1 MKTLLTTGL
10 KLSTG
15 ILIALVL
22 MIPTTISGFGQTN
35 TVSLDNPLEDSNR
48 QSENLLTSQ
57 LIYFWLFDSTIPNDT
72 PLETIDPVYEFV
84 EGGLLEYHS
93 ALLGYPFDP
102 EHPNWRKASMERRN
116 SPTPINYR
124 PEGNSGIP
132 YENSEMRAIQI
143 KQPFTGDGGEN
154 TLIFHL
160 PTTDFKDV
168 IFRFAAL
175 DEEAADN
182 LVIDYSVSS
191 GNPVWLNTGL
201 TNPAPALSAS
211 YQLFEIDFSPVS
223 PVNNNPNFKVRIRFS
238 GNNMSADDGNRVTFN
253 NISLD
258 AISISGGNV
267 PPVVVNQIPL
277 QELIEEGESLIFNLN
292 NIFNDPD
299 NDPLTFTATSDRPT
313 MVQAVLNGSIL
324 NVTPVKRGDATIT
337 LTASDGNY
345 APVST
350 SFRVLVHP
358 KAFVLSNGQFSFT
371 AWNPNEPEYTYPQHM
386 IFLQSDK
393 DDPGLNDPLL
403 YPYFIPHPDYH
414 PDDIASIGFPYNN
427 TRRTRINGLGEN
439 GISFINTGRERD
451 LGGALLAIDTRGVTD
466 ASLEWL
472 GGTILKNERVYAI
485 RLMYRTDLN
494 SLFTDFTSN
503 SKIIEYMTA
512 DDGDV
517 VVFENLHLP
526 LNAMNKEYVQL
537 LWKYYHVEGDAGA
550 RAQLRLDDI
559 IFKDITG
566 VQDHYKDVI
575 RVTATDGSIIVSFLE
590 PTSGAI
596 MVYDVAGRLIANQTV
611 HATYQSAIN
620 LNTAEGF
627 FIVRVLTNDK
637 SWSKK
642 ILLR

>member
-1 MKTLLTTGL
+1 MKTAITNRVKLTGTLLFALTMIIYVSINGFAQTTTG
-10 KLSTG
+10 SQNNPFDG
-15 ILIALVL
+15 H
-22 MIPTTISGFGQTN
+22 SYQT
-35 TVSLDNPLEDSNR
+35 
-48 QSENLLTSQ
+48 ENQLTSQ
-57 LIYFWLFDSTIPNDT
+57 LIYFWLFDSSLPNDT

-84 EGGLLEYHS
+84 EGGLLEFHS

-124 PEGNSGIP
+124 PEGNNGIP
-132 YENSEMRAIQI
+132 YENAEMRAIQI

-154 TLIFHL
+154 TLIFHM
-160 PTTDFKDV
+160 PTTDFKDA
-168 IFRFAAL
+168 IFRFAVV

-182 LVIDYSVSS
+182 LMIDYSISS
-191 GNPVWLNTGL
+191 GNPVWINTGL
-201 TNPAPALSAS
+201 ANPTPALSDS
-211 YQLFEIDFSPVS
+211 YQLFEFDLSPVS
-223 PVNNNPNFKVRIRFS
+223 QVNNNSNFKVRIRFS
-238 GNNMSADDGNRVTFN
+238 GSNMSADDGNRVTFN
-253 NISLD
+253 NFSLD
-258 AISISGGNV
+258 ATSISGGNV

-277 QELIEEGESLIFNLN
+277 QELIEEGESLVFNLN

-299 NDPLTFTATSDRPT
+299 NDPLTYTAASDRPT
-313 MVQAVLNGSIL
+313 MVLADLSGSIL
-324 NVTPVKRGDATIT
+324 TVTPVKRGDATIT

-345 APVST
+345 SPVST

-358 KAFVLSNGQFSFT
+358 KAFVLADGQLSFT

-403 YPYFIPHPDYH
+403 YPYFIPHDDYH
-414 PDDIASIGFPYNN
+414 PDDIATIGFPYNN

-451 LGGALLAIDTRGVTD
+451 LGGALLALDTRGVTD

-472 GGTILKNERVYAI
+472 AGTILKNERVYAI
-485 RLMYRTDLN
+485 RLMYRNDLN
-494 SLFTDFTSN
+494 SPFTDFTNN
-503 SKIIEYMTA
+503 SKIIEYMTS
-512 DDGDV
+512 DDGHV
-517 VVFENLHLP
+517 ELFENLHLP
-526 LNAMNKEYVQL
+526 LNALNKEYVQL

-566 VQDHYKDVI
+566 VQDQSLDIIKVS
-575 RVTATDGSIIVSFLE
+575 TSDGSIFINFPE

-596 MVYDVAGRLIANQTV
+596 MIYDVMGRLIV
-611 HATYQSAIN
+611 DQSIHVAFQSSIN
-620 LNTAEGF
+620 LKSAKGF
-627 FIVRVLTNDK
+627 YIVRVLTKEN